1 MSTPEQ
7 PFFQSVKID
16 GGQAVPIYNLVS
28 GSYSE
33 EIELNGPMLLMSFND
48 SDSSLADDYGL
59 REGAVIDVR
68 MGDAGSNARAAY
80 FASKFTIIS
89 SMPDGDHLQLT
100 AIEKGV
106 YDIKQPTARTLVFG
120 GQTPTEILTAL
131 FPGYRLEVPAD
142 VRTAPVTYHVPAG
155 SVPSLMLRKM
165 AKELGCALW
174 VARGTVYCIPYKSL
188 LERSPK
194 DGPIKLEYQG
204 NTSRTDGYSIYSYQ
218 PAYVSARAAR
228 DEKRQYM
235 TWDTVAGFQISTLNE
250 GCPRVFL
257 PVASLDTLDSAIWR
271 FTDCMT
277 ADLSGCGI
285 FAAGLTVGVR
295 INRMSTESVIDES
308 LPLIQAIRKVSHIQ
322 TPNNYRCAASVGIPE
337 C

>member
-7 PFFQSVKID
+7 LFFQSIKVV
-16 GGQAVPIYNLVS
+16 GGKDVPIYNLVS
-28 GSYSE
+28 GSYTE
-33 EIELNGPMLLMSFND
+33 AIELNGPIVLMNFND
-48 SDSSLADDYGL
+48 SDSTLADNYGL

-68 MGDAGSNARAAY
+68 MGDSGNNARAVY

-89 SMPDGDHLQLT
+89 SMPDGDHLQIT
-100 AIEKGV
+100 AMEKGV
-106 YDIKQPTARTLVFG
+106 YDVKQPSTRTQVFG

-131 FPGYRLEVPAD
+131 FPGYRVEVSGDACSD
-142 VRTAPVTYHVPAG
+142 PVTYHVPAG
-155 SVPSLMLRKM
+155 SIPSLMLRKM
-165 AKELGCALW
+165 AKELGCAVW
-174 VARGTVYCIPYKSL
+174 VARGAVYCVSYKSL

-194 DGPIKLEYQG
+194 DGEIKLEYQG
-204 NTSRTDGYSIYSYQ
+204 SKSGTLYAIYSYQ
-218 PAYVSARAAR
+218 PLYVGQQAAR

-235 TWDTVAGFQISTLNE
+235 TWDTEAGFQISGVNE

-257 PVASLDTLDSAIWR
+257 PSATPNMLDAAAWR

-285 FAAGLTVGVR
+285 FSAGLSVGVR
-295 INRMSTESVIDES
+295 INRMSSDNVIDES
-308 LPLIQAIRKVSHIQ
+308 LPLIQVFSKVSHIQ
-322 TPNNYRCAASVGIPE
+322 NPNSYHCAATTGIPE